1 MIHKMILR
9 YEYGLDR
16 SLLTINSI
24 LQLAWDIFIG
34 LQVSTKPKQDESY
47 FPRSWYRGADFWG
60 DVGCPTYMAQNK
72 EQKEEEKTSF
82 DLRY

>member
-1 MIHKMILR
+1 MNMVQIGHF
-9 YEYGLDR
+9 
-16 SLLTINSI
+16 
-24 LQLAWDIFIG
+24 LQLIAFYNWHGIFSLDYRYRLKSKG
-34 LQVSTKPKQDESY
+34 DESY